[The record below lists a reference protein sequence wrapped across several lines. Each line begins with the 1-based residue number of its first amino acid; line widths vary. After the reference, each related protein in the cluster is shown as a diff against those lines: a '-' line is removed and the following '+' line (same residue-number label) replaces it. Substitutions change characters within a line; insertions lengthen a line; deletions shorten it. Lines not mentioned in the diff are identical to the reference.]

1 MSNIYGEKLS
11 KKLIAGISIIGI
23 LVILIIWFGASYN
36 GLIKRQVE
44 VDKSWGNVQSVYQR
58 RADLIPN
65 LVNTVKGFAKQEL
78 TVFTEVTNAR
88 SAWANAKTTEKQVNA
103 ANGLESAI
111 SRLLLVVENYPL
123 LKSDQ
128 NFLALQDELA
138 GTENRINV
146 ERQRYNEAVSE
157 YNKRVRVIPSN
168 IVAGLF
174 GFEQR
179 TFFEAAS
186 GAENAPNVAF

>member
-1 MSNIYGEKLS
+1 M
-11 KKLIAGISIIGI
+11 
-23 LVILIIWFGASYN
+23 
-36 GLIKRQVE
+36 
-44 VDKSWGNVQSVYQR
+44 
-58 RADLIPN
+58 
-65 LVNTVKGFAKQEL
+65 
-78 TVFTEVTNAR
+78 
-88 SAWANAKTTEKQVNA
+88 
-103 ANGLESAI
+103 
-111 SRLLLVVENYPL
+111 VENYPL

>member
-1 MSNIYGEKLS
+1 MSNIYGKKLS

>member
-78 TVFTEVTNAR
+78 TVFTEVTNGR

>member
-186 GAENAPNVAF
+186 CAENAPNVAF